1 MKAILNFFLS
11 KPKTYV
17 PLLVVIIT
25 WSLGLIG
32 VDVDLQVKE
41 SITVLC
47 MAVAAGLIRK
57 GMIKENELN
66 ATIEAKVE
74 KRLDLLLDN
83 MVLDRKGKAR

>member
-47 MAVAAGLIRK
+47 TAVAAGLIRK
-57 GMIKENELN
+57 GMIKEKELN
-66 ATIEAKVE
+66 AAIEAKVE